1 MNLST
6 ITGAACRLPLAL
18 GLRAWLA
25 SAPGALLATLAI
37 SAVCA
42 LESTVAP
49 WAPYFIFYGAL
60 AILIPSIAGLA
71 PIRPPRLHGRPLW
84 RLTAIVAVLA
94 IAVDSGVF
102 TIGYDLLL
110 QWMGLTGQ
118 AFYSISGAT
127 ALLVETVAHRT
138 GLSPLAAQGIFGVFV
153 LLWAPIGEEL
163 FYRGYLYGALKSRM
177 PGAAAFVVAAAC
189 FSARHVLHF
198 LYLWP
203 TVSVAGLAWA
213 LGMLCFAGLMTY
225 LYERTGGL
233 GPSMAVH
240 FMVNVA
246 GLLAAPV

>member
-1 MNLST
+1 MNPPT
-6 ITGAACRLPLAL
+6 ITATACRTPLTA
-18 GLRAWLA
+18 GLRSCLA
-25 SAPGALLATLAI
+25 STPGALLVTLAI
-37 SAVCA
+37 STVCA

-49 WAPYFIFYGAL
+49 WAPYFVVYGAL
-60 AILIPSIAGLA
+60 ALLIPNLVGIA
-71 PIRPPRLHGRPLW
+71 PIRPTRLHGRPLW
-84 RLTAIVAVLA
+84 RITAIVAVLA

-102 TIGYDLLL
+102 TLGYDLLL
-110 QWMGLTGQ
+110 QRMGLGGQ

-127 ALLVETVAHRT
+127 ARLVEMVAYRT

-177 PGAAAFVVAAAC
+177 PGVAAFVIAAVC
-189 FSARHVLHF
+189 FSARHVPHF

-203 TVSVAGLAWA
+203 TVSIAGLAWA
-213 LGMLCFAGLMTY
+213 LGMLCFAGLMTW

-240 FMVNVA
+240 FMVNVT
-246 GLLAAPV
+246 GLLVAPV